1 MARMAELWRAGGVTI
16 RAASVSDRR
25 ARLKLLLSEPGFL
38 GLTDGQDG

>member
-1 MARMAELWRAGGVTI
+1 MARMAELWRSGGVSV

-25 ARLKLLLSEPGFL
+25 AWLELLLSEPGFL